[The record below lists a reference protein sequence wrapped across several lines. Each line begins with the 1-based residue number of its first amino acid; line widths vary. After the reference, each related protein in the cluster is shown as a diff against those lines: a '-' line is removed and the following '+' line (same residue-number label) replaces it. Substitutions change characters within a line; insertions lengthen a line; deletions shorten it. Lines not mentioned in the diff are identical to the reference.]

1 MKVIDWPTLDGLI
14 QNLAFLVAGV
24 TAIVFT
30 YPAGHRQDTPGALA
44 LRYVLTVTLGIYLTF
59 KGIVFPGDL
68 RFDFRSVVV
77 AIVARRYGAG
87 PALLVA
93 LPIAGFRL
101 GLGSGVGAW
110 LGILQMTVVALVGAT
125 GTGWWRLHAPF
136 MLTTTLNLTGLTPGK
151 TYAAH
156 YHAFGPD
163 SATDPCA
170 SNGPVSVGFPSFT
183 ADAAGRATVSVTSDP
198 AKTAGNL
205 GAYINVHYGDD
216 LQVIPL
222 CASIRTSRT

>member
-1 MKVIDWPTLDGLI
+1 MKTPLLLSLPLAAALSACTMMGPPT
-14 QNLAFLVAGV
+14 
-24 TAIVFT
+24 T
-30 YPAGHRQDTPGALA
+30 
-44 LRYVLTVTLGIYLTF
+44 LTF
-59 KGIVFPGDL
+59 KHNPVTADPQAMGTA
-68 RFDFRSVVV
+68 VV
-77 AIVARRYGAG
+77 
-87 PALLVA
+87 
-93 LPIAGFRL
+93 
-101 GLGSGVGAW
+101 
-110 LGILQMTVVALVGAT
+110 TT
-125 GTGWWRLHAPF
+125 GMDG
-136 MLTTTLNLTGLTPGK
+136 MLTTTLNLMGLTPGK

-170 SNGPVSVGFPSFT
+170 SNGPVTVGFPSFT

-222 CASIRTSRT
+222 CAPIRSSRT